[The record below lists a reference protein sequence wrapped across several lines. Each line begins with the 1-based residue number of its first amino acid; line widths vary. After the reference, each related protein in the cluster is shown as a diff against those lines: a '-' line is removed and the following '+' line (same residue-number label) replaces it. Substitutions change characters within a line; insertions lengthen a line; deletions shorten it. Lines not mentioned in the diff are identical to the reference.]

1 MTLFSSDFLTRISF
15 RATGCSPAGRFLVI
29 PTEVEES
36 LVLVFAS
43 SPCALKVRDVSTH
56 STSLRARLSLDMTN
70 DTRNK
75 PIRDRPSG
83 FGNPWLQ
90 LGLSVACVLVSEFLL
105 KRGATQVAEPDSAFS
120 WTGINGLASPL
131 VWWAILLII
140 ASFISWLYV
149 LRYIPLTIAFPLSR
163 VVDILVPLGCWI
175 FLGESISP
183 LRWCGIALVIIGLA
197 LVAKPIAQIEERL

>member
-1 MTLFSSDFLTRISF
+1 V
-15 RATGCSPAGRFLVI
+15 ATGCSPAGRFLVI

-43 SPCALKVRDVSTH
+43 SPRALKVRDVSTH

-83 FGNPWLQ
+83 FRNPWLQ

>member
-1 MTLFSSDFLTRISF
+1 
-15 RATGCSPAGRFLVI
+15 
-29 PTEVEES
+29 VEES

-43 SPCALKVRDVSTH
+43 SPCALKVRDVST
-56 STSLRARLSLDMTN
+56 SLDMTN
-70 DTRNK
+70 DPRNK

-83 FGNPWLQ
+83 FRNPWLQ
-90 LGLSVACVLVSEFLL
+90 LGLSVACVLVSEFFL

-175 FLGESISP
+175 FLDESISP

>member
-1 MTLFSSDFLTRISF
+1 MTLVSSDFLTRISF
-15 RATGCSPAGRFLVI
+15 RGDCCSPVGRFLVI

-43 SPCALKVRDVSTH
+43 SPRALKVRDVST
-56 STSLRARLSLDMTN
+56 SLDMTN

-83 FGNPWLQ
+83 FRNPWLQ
-90 LGLSVACVLVSEFLL
+90 LGLSVVCVLISEFLL